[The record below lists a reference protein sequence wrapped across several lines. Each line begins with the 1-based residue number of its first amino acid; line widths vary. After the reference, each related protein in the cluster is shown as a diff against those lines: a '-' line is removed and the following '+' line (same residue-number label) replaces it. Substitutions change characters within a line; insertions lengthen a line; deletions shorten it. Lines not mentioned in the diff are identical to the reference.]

1 MLQESTKGVL
11 IKIVHLLETADEVDW
26 DDQGQSGRECL
37 YEMHQMTRPTFQ
49 AYSMESTNSRW
60 PLHLPDSAKLNRALP
75 HVKAM
80 VSAIRHRDRPAAL
93 ISGKAALAA
102 M

>member
-1 MLQESTKGVL
+1 MAV
-11 IKIVHLLETADEVDW
+11 A
-26 DDQGQSGRECL
+26 
-37 YEMHQMTRPTFQ
+37 PTDF
-49 AYSMESTNSRW
+49 
-60 PLHLPDSAKLNRALP
+60 AKLNNALP
-75 HVKAM
+75 QVKAM

>member
-1 MLQESTKGVL
+1 MLQESTKGLL
-11 IKIVHLLETADEVDW
+11 IKIVQLLETADQVDW

-49 AYSMESTNSRW
+49 AYKMDSKDSKW
-60 PLHLPDSAKLNRALP
+60 PLHLPDSAKLNNALP

-80 VSAIRHRDRPAAL
+80 VTAIRHRDRSAAL

>member
-1 MLQESTKGVL
+1 MLQESTKGLL
-11 IKIVHLLETADEVDW
+11 IKIVQLLETVDQVDW

-49 AYSMESTNSRW
+49 AYRMDSTDSKW
-60 PLHLPDSAKLNRALP
+60 SLHLPDSAKLNKALP

-80 VSAIRHRDRPAAL
+80 VTAIRHRDRSAAL

>member
-1 MLQESTKGVL
+1 MLQESTKGLL
-11 IKIVHLLETADEVDW
+11 IKVVRLLETAKEVDW

-37 YEMHQMTRPTFQ
+37 YEIHQMTRPTFR
-49 AYSMESTNSRW
+49 AYKMDSKDAKW
-60 PLHLPDSAKLNRALP
+60 PLHLPDSAKLSRALP

-80 VSAIRHRDRPAAL
+80 ASAIRHHDRSTAL
-93 ISGKAALAA
+93 TSGKAALAE